1 MVMDKQNERQVEAL
15 DLITI
20 GETMVLFEPFDD
32 GTIQYSGAFHK
43 RIGGAES
50 NVAIGLSKLGHSV
63 SWVSRLGDDP
73 FGRYIHAYVRG
84 EGVDV
89 SQVKF
94 DSSASTGIYFKEKG
108 SFNQTLVHYY
118 RKQSAASNMK
128 PGDLEEGLIKKAK
141 YLHITGITPALST
154 SCHQT
159 ILHAVKVA
167 KENGVKIIFDPNLRK
182 KVWGEVDYIPIMKEL
197 IRQSD
202 YFLPGT
208 EELHDLFPKRNVKGI
223 IEELLDQV
231 EAVVLKKGAEGA
243 SYHTKEESSE
253 VNGYPNDQVK
263 DPVGAGD
270 GFATG
275 FISGLLDGLTL
286 YDSIKRANL
295 IGSMVTMVKG
305 DCEGLPS
312 RKELLSFTKNTRD
325 VQR

>member
-1 MVMDKQNERQVEAL
+1 MDKQNERQVQAL

-32 GTIQYSGAFHK
+32 GSIQYTNAFHK

-63 SWVSRLGDDP
+63 AWVSRLGDDP
-73 FGRYIHAYVRG
+73 FGRYIYAYVRG

-89 SQVKF
+89 TKVTF
-94 DSSASTGIYFKEKG
+94 DSTAPTGIYFKEKG
-108 SFNQTLVHYY
+108 TFNQTLVHYY
-118 RKQSAASNMK
+118 RKLSAASNME
-128 PGDLEEGLIKKAK
+128 PGDVDEEMIKKAK
-141 YLHITGITPALST
+141 YLHVTGITPALSN

-159 ILHAVKVA
+159 ILHVVKVA
-167 KENGVKIIFDPNLRK
+167 RENGVKIIFDPNLRK
-182 KVWGEVDYIPIMKEL
+182 KLWGEVDYIPIMKEL
-197 IRQSD
+197 IKQSD

-208 EELHDLFPKRNVKGI
+208 DELHALFPDRDEKGI
-223 IEELLDQV
+223 IEELLAHGV

-243 SYHTKEESSE
+243 SYHAKEDSSE
-253 VNGYPNDQVK
+253 VDGYPNDQVK

-286 YDSIKRANL
+286 YDSVKRANL
-295 IGSMVTMVKG
+295 IGSMVTMAKG
-305 DCEGLPS
+305 DCEGLPF
-312 RKELLSFTKNTRD
+312 RKDLLSYAENTSD

>member
-1 MVMDKQNERQVEAL
+1 MDI
-15 DLITI
+15 ITI

-32 GTIQYSGAFHK
+32 GSIQYTNAFHK

-63 SWVSRLGDDP
+63 AWVSRLGDDP

-89 SQVKF
+89 SRVTF
-94 DSSASTGIYFKEKG
+94 DSTAPTGIYFKEKG
-108 SFNQTLVHYY
+108 TFNQTLIHYY
-118 RKQSAASNMK
+118 RKQSAASKMK
-128 PGDLEEGLIKKAK
+128 PGDVDEEMIKKAK
-141 YLHITGITPALST
+141 YLHITGITPALSN

-167 KENGVKIIFDPNLRK
+167 KEHGVKIIFDPNLRK
-182 KVWGEVDYIPIMKEL
+182 KLWDEADYIPIMKEL
-197 IRQSD
+197 IKYSD

-208 EELHDLFPKRNVKGI
+208 EELHALFPDGNVAGT
-223 IEELLDQV
+223 IEELLGHGV
-231 EAVVLKKGAEGA
+231 EAVILKKGAEGA

-253 VNGYPNDQVK
+253 VSGYPNDHVK

-286 YDSIKRANL
+286 HNSVKRANL
-295 IGSMVTMVKG
+295 VGSMVTMVKG

-312 RKELLSFTKNTRD
+312 RNELLSFTENTSD